1 MQVFE
6 NKPGVW
12 AKKAVAFLLI
22 GFLLLGSFSVEALA
36 SSFRYHDIPSEKN
49 NYINAMPVDKPA
61 RLGADPTDVSAANE
75 QIADPA
81 YPKTYTIRGNFKVQ
95 RGDRLET
102 NYQPYIATVG
112 DENLVTAADKKKVN
126 HLEKLPELDGYS
138 RPTPTLDVNY
148 KFIKDKALAKGKKV
162 ETNPKDPI
170 FNQALVADHDFKYKS
185 IQVPIT
191 IKHVFQDLYDKEK
204 YGPRPGDK
212 EPITRDQSGQVGH
225 DMVVTP
231 LDQNERLGFEP
242 EANVITVRVPENP
255 RDFVVEYRYN
265 RAKFNVSYDTAGGSD
280 IPARV
285 LYYGQTIPQVQ
296 EPTKVGA
303 KFLGWKASHGFSY
316 QDAGGQTVTV
326 KAGALIADKKSE
338 FKDAMPA
345 HDLTFTA
352 VWEDNPQADYT
363 VLYYTEKPDHDFGS
377 KNPANLRE
385 KYDFVGARVMPNAP
399 TGSQP
404 NLEDLLPIGV
414 TFPDLEGK
422 SAEVVSNKDELSKYY
437 TYNAALTKTA
447 NAVREN
453 KGDGTAAQVQKKVSS
468 TGKAVYEVYYDRT
481 VYTLIFEKINMS
493 SRFKSFD
500 PEITVYDK
508 KTGNITVYDYKNG
521 SPDHGN
527 EPYSITARFGES
539 LANKWVRDGDMGDDY
554 TKNIF
559 KGEKMAYISKGYPIR
574 RYSQGWCINKVKGFI
589 YRDTPPYRLTKG
601 EFIDVDRTLTSP
613 SREDTSGQPISYA
626 GTNIIS
632 MGIAVSEANQFM
644 PHHVDFQLED
654 IDGVFR
660 FHPELYYW
668 KSDTNKDYS
677 FPAPSLKG
685 FTEPGK
691 QKSEKELT
699 EITLNAKNNGREE
712 GEKTPFAFQATLNKS
727 NFSTNNGYIPFR
739 YTRNAYTLNLNADPS
754 QVKEDAAYTG
764 KQFADG
770 SPQSQAVKYQK
781 PLKDLTLPVLT
792 QADEPQFVKDAR
804 AKGIEYR
811 FKGWALDPSGV
822 NFVQKAVRNKDGSV
836 KLVKDPK
843 AKETMPD
850 YNLTLYGIW
859 GEEEPDWTISFD
871 PNGGTLTE
879 LEPEYVATHKE
890 GEEVET
896 TIGKKDYKMPEIVT
910 EDGYDRNQP
919 GKVQKVKVGHRLT
932 IKEPSWKPKREGY
945 DFLGWELVRKKENG
959 TVDTKYKDT
968 YGVPELYA
976 FQNETVADAYL
987 KAIWVSNELVP
998 IKAVH
1003 HFYDQTGKVEKKR
1016 KEENLPAKRIG
1027 SYTSAVATQQGAK
1040 YLVLKHDDK
1049 VNELEGNAEYEGILD
1064 KSGRRN
1070 AYFQTMRVADPYL
1083 ETGEKNP
1090 DAFNEFHFFYR
1101 EFKTRKYKVNYFD
1114 DRIKGITN
1122 PTEDQLQTYRIINKA
1137 EPELVENGNRHYDA
1151 RNYRHIPGWKLV
1163 SDPQQQLF
1171 FNLDEEGNF
1180 LGINDTGKD
1189 EIAFYYQDV
1198 RVIERDDPKAV
1209 TPEGYHR
1216 VIFKIDPDKQ
1226 GGNFGYEKDE
1236 QGNYKKDKDGN
1247 KIPRLQVVYDV
1258 IDGLY
1263 SDNVP
1268 VPKVLGE
1275 GETEQADKVYI
1286 NADPGKKFLYWDNAK
1301 LFNEKTV
1308 IGRNYEFT
1316 AYFNWA
1322 GLQIDPLVRTEALTD
1337 VNAFAPTVDDLKG
1350 ALSWVKDGVK
1360 GPLPAGVNV
1369 TINESP
1375 DEIYNKVK
1383 ELGKSDSD
1391 EDFREVN
1398 ISATVDYGNG
1408 SQQAIKIPIHVYK
1421 NRYEALTTGE
1431 KPKYLVD
1438 AEKVASQ
1445 EEKDNGKK
1453 DGDLVDI
1460 LKDAGGK
1467 YVKVTVNPSGKQGD
1481 KDAKVYYVNPNALV
1495 DIPEITL
1502 TDEEKAKL
1510 GFTHWTASNKE
1521 YNEGNKEN
1529 GVFKFKDGDKAKRYR
1544 FTKDTVITPGF
1555 AQDVVEQ
1562 TDPNKKPPVP
1572 ENYVKVIVKTTDKAT
1587 DATQFEKTF
1596 WVNATKEVA
1605 IEGITNPAGKADQDL
1620 DLGGKTVKADYLFKN
1635 WQKVQAGESDAA
1647 LADVNPPVTV
1657 KLDKHHF
1664 TDKVTVIEANYKK
1677 SIKAAEIAD
1686 PLKTSPLHTP
1696 EGKTLEKQDYIEK
1709 ITPQKGKT
1717 IQDITIVEGAD
1728 TSQPGDKTAKV
1739 IVTYTDG
1746 STTGTNENPVKIKVT
1761 VHEKVI
1767 PAKPGGERP
1776 DGAMEN
1782 YVKVN
1787 FVAGT
1792 DNGKAAGVLEGTT
1805 SYYVSPEVDVN
1816 LTDKAKSI
1824 TKTPAVGYLTQ
1835 ETEQWTN
1842 ANGDPLALTGKFTEA
1857 ETTFIYNF
1865 VKNDDIIE
1873 KVSGKP
1879 ENPPQGYVTVIFT
1892 AGENGSI
1899 EGGDKT
1905 YYVNPK
1911 AGIKLKVLGD
1921 NETAGDKELAV
1932 PTPVAATNY
1941 SFDKWVENLDLTKAI
1956 TGNLKHVAHFSKGK
1970 VTLSYKAGSGRG
1982 DAPADQS
1989 VNIGDTV
1996 QLANQGS
2003 LTKDNAEFAGW
2014 KFDGDDTIYKAGER
2028 ISLTES
2034 KTATAQWTPVKH
2046 TVSFDSKGGT
2056 EVASQEVEHGGTL
2069 QAVTKPTKD
2078 DLVFMGW
2085 KEKGKTG
2092 AADPYFDLNAAITE
2106 DKTLVAI
2113 WQAPVQKIGEN
2124 DPVEAPFIKVTFNQ
2138 GDHGSLKVAEA
2149 TQAAF
2154 SYKVAKDL
2162 TFDDAQAKGMAVPA
2176 IVPAQYY
2183 KAKTENSGWDQAL
2196 ALNKAN
2202 IDFIA
2207 QYAPEADVI
2216 PINPDITPDEKIDE
2230 DRPEGMVIVEFVVDE
2245 EKAFMTER
2253 SKFYVAKD
2261 KEVTFKAPVA
2271 YNKVKGLEFTGWENT
2286 PLDQD
2291 GKLTRTFAQDTK
2303 IPAKGMAMPE
2313 LEIKLPN
2320 AGEVDVRILN
2330 DLKGA
2335 TGKLEVVTNGQS
2347 EVIDSKE
2354 VTVTMRRGRR
2364 KVTESYSLFEIGRPL
2379 QSGEL
2384 IRYWAEKDGIRSG
2397 MREFTIK

>member
-1 MQVFE
+1 MKVFQ
-6 NKPGVW
+6 PTRSAW

-22 GFLLLGSFSVEALA
+22 GFLLLGSLPLEALA
-36 SSFRYHDIPSEKN
+36 SSFRYHDIPSEKY

-61 RLGADPTDVSAANE
+61 TFAT
-75 QIADPA
+75 DPA
-81 YPKTYTIRGNFKVQ
+81 NVAEANAQIKDPDYPKTYTMAGDFKVQ

-112 DENLVTAADKKKVN
+112 DERLITPEEEAKVN
-126 HLEKLPELDGYS
+126 HKEKLPELDGYT
-138 RPTPTLDVNY
+138 RPTPVLDVNY
-148 KFIKDKALAKGKKV
+148 KFVKSKAIQKGKKV

-170 FNQALVADHDFKYKS
+170 FENSLATGYDFKYTS
-185 IQVPIT
+185 VQVPIK
-191 IKHVFQDLYDKEK
+191 IKHVFQDLYNKEK
-204 YGPRPGDK
+204 YGPRPGDTKPIEK
-212 EPITRDQSGQVGH
+212 EQSGQVGH

-231 LDQNERLGFEP
+231 LDSNDRLGFEP

-265 RAKFNVSYDTAGGSD
+265 RAKYNVSYDTAGGSD

-285 LYYGQTIPQVQ
+285 LYYGQTIPNVK

-303 KFLGWKASHGFSY
+303 KFLGWKASHAFTY
-316 QDAGGQTVTV
+316 TDDQGGTVSVAANTP
-326 KAGALIADKKSE
+326 IANKKSE

-377 KNPANLRE
+377 KTPANRRE

-414 TFPDLEGK
+414 TFPDLEGQ
-422 SAEVVSNKDELSKYY
+422 SAEVVKNKDELSKYY

-468 TGKAVYEVYYDRT
+468 TGKTVYEVYYDRT
-481 VYTLIFEKINMS
+481 VYTLIFEKINIS

-613 SREDTSGQPISYA
+613 SRKDTSGQPISYA

-632 MGIAVSEANQFM
+632 MGIAVSDANQFM

-654 IDGVFR
+654 IDGVYR
-660 FHPELYYW
+660 FHPDLYYW
-668 KSDTNKDYS
+668 KSDTDSKEYS

-685 FTEPGK
+685 FTKPGDK
-691 QKSEKELT
+691 KSERVQSEEALK
-699 EITLNAKNNGREE
+699 AKNNGRAEN
-712 GEKTPFAFQATLNKS
+712 EKTPFAFQTTLNRS
-727 NFSTNNGYIPFR
+727 DFSKNNGYIP
-739 YTRNAYTLNLNADPS
+739 YQYKRNAYTLNLNSDPTT
-754 QVKEDAAYTG
+754 VKEDAAYTD
-764 KQFADG
+764 KTFTDG

-781 PLKDLTLPVLT
+781 PLADLTLPVLAE
-792 QADEPQFVKDAR
+792 ADEPPFVQEAR
-804 AKGIEYR
+804 AKGLEYK

-822 NFVQKAVRNKDGSV
+822 NFVQKAVTNKDGSV
-836 KLVKDPK
+836 TLVKDPK
-843 AKETMPD
+843 AQETMPD

-859 GEEEPDWTISFD
+859 GEEEPDWTIAFD

-879 LEPEYVATHKE
+879 LEPDYVATHKE

-910 EDGYDRNQP
+910 EGGYDRNQP
-919 GKVQKVKVGHRLT
+919 GKVQKVKIGHRLT

-945 DFLGWELVRKKENG
+945 DFLGWELVRKNANG
-959 TVDTKYKDT
+959 TVDTSYYDT
-968 YGVPELYA
+968 YKVPELYA

-1003 HFYDQTGKVEKKR
+1003 HFYKEDGKTFIR
-1016 KEENLPAKRIG
+1016 KYEESLPAKRIG

-1049 VNELEGNAEYEGILD
+1049 ANELEGNQTYEDIYK
-1064 KSGRRN
+1064 KSNRKNG
-1070 AYFQTMRVADPYL
+1070 YFQTMKVQDPYL
-1083 ETGEKNP
+1083 ENGTANP

-1114 DRIKGITN
+1114 DRVKGITN
-1122 PTEDQLQTYRIINKA
+1122 PTDDQLKTYRIINKA
-1137 EPELVENGNRHYDA
+1137 EPELVENGNRHFDA

-1163 SDPQQQLF
+1163 SAPQQQLF
-1171 FNLDEEGNF
+1171 FDLDEEGNF
-1180 LGINDTGKD
+1180 LGINGTGKD

-1226 GGNFGYEKDE
+1226 GGNFGYVKDE
-1236 QGNYKKDKDGN
+1236 HGQDKLDQDGN
-1247 KIPRLQVVYDV
+1247 KIPKTQVVYDV

-1268 VPKVLGE
+1268 VPKVLE
-1275 GETEQADKVYI
+1275 GADKEAAEKAGTPYI

-1337 VNAFAPTVDDLKG
+1337 VNTFAPTIDELKA
-1350 ALSWVKDGVK
+1350 ALSWVENGVK
-1360 GPLPAGVNV
+1360 GPLPAGVEV
-1369 TINESP
+1369 TINETES
-1375 DEIYNKVK
+1375 EIYAKVK

-1391 EDFREVN
+1391 EDLRDVT
-1398 ISATVDYGNG
+1398 IAATVDYGNG
-1408 SQQAIKIPIHVYK
+1408 SKQAIEIPLRVYK

-1431 KPKYLVD
+1431 KPKYLLD

-1460 LKDAGGK
+1460 LKDAGGR

-1481 KDAKVYYVNPNALV
+1481 KDAKVYYVNPKALV
-1495 DIPEITL
+1495 DIPEIAL

-1544 FTKDTVITPGF
+1544 FTTDTVISPGF
-1555 AQDVVEQ
+1555 AQDVVPQEGAEK
-1562 TDPNKKPPVP
+1562 PNVP
-1572 ENYVKVIVKTTDKAT
+1572 ESYVKVIVKTTDKAT
-1587 DATQFEKTF
+1587 DETAFERTF

-1605 IEGITNPAGKADQDL
+1605 IEGITNPTGKVDQDL
-1620 DLGGKTVKADYLFKN
+1620 DLGGKTVKAEYLFKD
-1635 WQKVQAGESDAA
+1635 WQKVQAGKSDDSLTEVKPAEA
-1647 LADVNPPVTV
+1647 VN
-1657 KLDKHHF
+1657 LEKHQF

-1677 SIKAAEIAD
+1677 SISAVKIPEA
-1686 PLKTSPLHTP
+1686 LKTSPLHTP
-1696 EGKTLEKQDYIEK
+1696 EGKTLEKQDYIK
-1709 ITPQKGKT
+1709 QITPQEGKE
-1717 IQDITIVEGAD
+1717 IKDIEIIKGAD
-1728 TSQPGDKTAKV
+1728 PNTIGEQTATV
-1739 IVTYTDG
+1739 IVKYKDG
-1746 STTGTNENPVKIKVT
+1746 STTGTQDSPVKITVT

-1767 PAKPGGERP
+1767 PSPNGEKPK
-1776 DGAMEN
+1776 GAMDN

-1787 FVAGT
+1787 FKAGT
-1792 DNGKAAGVLEGTT
+1792 GGSLKGTLT
-1805 SYYVSPEVDVN
+1805 YYVSPEVEVD
-1816 LTDKAKSI
+1816 LTQPAKDI
-1824 TKTPAVGYLTQ
+1824 TKAPETGYLVQTGQ
-1835 ETEQWTN
+1835 TENWTN
-1842 ANGDPLALTGKFTEA
+1842 ANGDTLALTGTFKNEN
-1857 ETTFIYNF
+1857 TFIYNF
-1865 VKNDDIIE
+1865 VKNGDIIE

-1879 ENPPQGYVTVIFT
+1879 ENPPQGYVTVTFA
-1892 AGENGSI
+1892 AGENGNI

-1911 AGIKLKVLGD
+1911 AGIKLKILGD

-1932 PTPVAATNY
+1932 PTPVANTNY
-1941 SFDKWVENLDLTKAI
+1941 SFDKWVEAINQTDTI
-1956 TGNLKHVAHFSKGK
+1956 TGNLEHVAHFSKGK
-1970 VTLSYKAGSGRG
+1970 VTLSYKAGEGTG
-1982 DAPADQS
+1982 DLPKDQS

-2014 KFDGDDTIYKAGER
+2014 KFDGDDNVYKAGER
-2028 ISLTES
+2028 VTLTES
-2034 KTATAQWTPVKH
+2034 KTATAQWTTVKH

-2056 EVASQEVEHGGTL
+2056 DVASQEVEHGGTL
-2069 QAVTKPTKD
+2069 QAVTKPTKGD
-2078 DLVFMGW
+2078 QVFMGW

-2092 AADPYFDLNAAITE
+2092 DTDPYFDLTTAITE
-2106 DKTLVAI
+2106 NKALVAI

-2138 GDHGSLKVAEA
+2138 GDHGSLQVEEA
-2149 TQAAF
+2149 RQAVF
-2154 SYKVAKDL
+2154 YYKVAKDL
-2162 TFDDAQAKGMAVPA
+2162 TFADAQAKGMAVPT
-2176 IVPAQYY
+2176 IIPANYY
-2183 KAKTENSGWDQAL
+2183 KAKAENSGWDQAL

-2202 IDFIA
+2202 IDFTA

-2303 IPAKGMAMPE
+2303 IPAQGMATPE
-2313 LEIKLPN
+2313 LEIQLPN

-2347 EVIDSKE
+2347 QVIDSKE

-2364 KVTESYSLFEIGRPL
+2364 KVTESYTLFAIGRPL

-2384 IRYWAEKDGIRSG
+2384 IRYWAEKDGIRSD